1 MSQTHKYQ
9 QDIALPFTDILELFY
24 VAQNMIIQIRLGNA
38 AQNITYEERKEQKNE
53 GTKNKGTKRQRNK
66 KANRLTC

>member
-9 QDIALPFTDILELFY
+9 QDIALPFSDILELFD

-38 AQNITYEERKEQKNE
+38 AQNIIIEETKEQKNE

>member
-9 QDIALPFTDILELFY
+9 QDIALQFSDILELFD
-24 VAQNMIIQIRLGNA
+24 VAQNMIIQIRLGSA
-38 AQNITYEERKEQKNE
+38 AQNITNEETKEQKNE

-66 KANRLTC
+66 KANRITC

>member
-1 MSQTHKYQ
+1 
-9 QDIALPFTDILELFY
+9 
-24 VAQNMIIQIRLGNA
+24 MIIQIRLGNA

>member
-9 QDIALPFTDILELFY
+9 QDIALPFSDILELFD